1 MRRLPA
7 EPKPRISTLVPHRP
21 VTMKRRSL
29 LLGTTAVPGATSH
42 GHALPA
48 AAFDRIQPK

>member
-29 LLGTTAVPGATSH
+29 LLGTTAVLDAVPD
-42 GHALPA
+42 GHALRA
-48 AAFDRIQPK
+48 SAFNPIQPQ